1 MEDENARMAAMEAK
15 FEEEIAQ
22 LREANETM
30 REAAAEREAT
40 AMGTGAAAAARQGP
54 GGQGVSSV
62 NDSLMRLHYSTRS
75 PPKMPNDPAKTLSW
89 IRRFEMFL
97 VSENLKHILTTIP
110 STGPVDVISCNDR
123 FFLER
128 IHGVQTVRDNWKVWQ
143 HLLEAT
149 CNTDIEEKLAACNSV
164 YEAWGVVTEWTL
176 PASEAEKT
184 LLSQQLENVKMYSD
198 EDPKTF
204 FIRVDKL
211 VNMMRR
217 VGITKTESQIVHIIV
232 RQLSDEYTVQRAIID
247 ANPAEYPRVRVEQLI
262 RNAFANRKVK
272 AVMQSNVPSPAAQRD
287 PHALAFGGFHQDRGG
302 GGGGQRS
309 GSGGFAGNG
318 GRQQQ
323 RQWAQ
328 GNSQIQQQ
336 RSSGL
341 WQQQRPYQQ
350 GRPQRQQ
357 QQQQFRP
364 QRRPPH
370 NPPPGHPTWGPGGQF
385 DCGSNAAYFQKES
398 PPPAGA
404 PMGGVHVCPRCGR
417 YGHTLDICVAP
428 PRFEGNCA
436 TCGQYGH
443 MRRHCFTVTR
453 ASRPQQHAN
462 VVFGGGAFSGDS
474 CDGDS
479 VSNGAVG
486 GVDRRG
492 DGTTSDDTWVQQEDG
507 AIYGLG
513 GTVYGSGGNGGY
525 GMSAPPSQSYHQQD
539 ASTIFPWVSNDGAE
553 FGGMGDSNGD
563 EEKDAGDAG
572 GGGLLSCTFG
582 GATRGDGMG
591 PDRHCFT
598 LQFNTALPLRHLSS
612 LFPHAPPGSSI
623 WVGDSG
629 SSVHGTG
636 SDQFVYNKRLPRPE
650 ETYLHI
656 GNGHRLKVEWFGSL
670 DVVLHCKEDVP
681 VTLEDV
687 AVVPSLAFDL
697 MSINRIQER
706 YDVLMN
712 RKGAWL
718 LNGRVHFVK
727 SPTGNYIAATR
738 VKHRSA
744 DPPAMVAAL
753 MRLGRHRAC
762 PPVRGYCDGCGE
774 SKAIRRA
781 VPKETTLK
789 AERPMKRVFVDLAGP
804 FLTSAGGTRYCMLMV
819 DDYTNVGWTLFLGDK
834 SGDTLC
840 QAFRSWHTAVKR
852 TAAIHGGLEIAR
864 FDNGNEFTNADF
876 RKLLTELGVAV
887 EYTPVDGA
895 KRNGRVERKLAL
907 IAEGAR
913 AAWLEFPRHF
923 PDLEFPAKANSW
935 HQIWPEAF
943 TWMNDCLNTTAQAHT
958 PDKLSPYER
967 LYKKRPNNR
976 LLPFMMP
983 GFRHHNRKNKAESK
997 GERCFFLNSG
1007 NNHSSTTDKILLPSG
1022 IASYS
1027 ADVTWGYRRRPF
1039 VGELPTWGG
1048 GAVVDLS
1055 VEPAVGGSIGGSVF
1069 PAASVGMMAG
1079 APAAAGTRGAAS
1091 APAVAGSIGGSVF
1104 PAASAGM
1111 MTGAPA
1117 AAGTREA
1124 ASAPAV
1130 AGSIGGSVFPAA
1142 SAGMMTGAPAAAGTR
1157 EAASA
1162 PAVAGS
1168 IGGSV
1173 FPAASAGMMAGA
1185 PAAAGTRGAASAPAV
1200 AGSIGGSVFPAA
1212 SAGMMTGAPAAAGTR
1227 EAASAPAVAGSIGGS
1242 VFPAASA
1249 GMMAG
1254 APAAAGTRGAASAP
1268 AVAGSIGGSVF
1279 PAASAGM
1286 MTGAPAAAGTRG
1298 AASAPAVAGSIGGS
1312 VFPAASAGMMAG
1324 APATAG
1330 TRGAASAPAVAG
1342 SIGGSVFPAAS
1353 AGMMAGAPA
1362 AAGTRGAA
1370 SAPAV
1375 AGSIGGSVF
1384 PAASAGMMAGAPAA
1398 AGTRGATTSAPVV
1411 ASGSGGSV
1419 FPAAS
1424 AGMMAGAP
1432 TAAGTRGATTSTPV
1446 VASGSG
1452 GNVFPAE
1459 SAGMMAGTPAA
1470 AGWNGAAFQAASSA
1484 VRPLPAV
1491 ALASDDHEDWQVR
1504 RTATATRR
1512 QAYEV
1517 TPAMTRSGSRSSSR
1531 QDGVSGA
1538 FAALTMGEEPVRTL
1552 DKDDGELP
1560 AGPAHLLVTPETYAQ
1575 AHAGPHSRIW
1585 TKAESKEFEGL
1596 LAVGTF
1602 VEEGG
1607 I

>member
-164 YEAWGVVTEWTL
+164 YEAWGAVTEWTL

-357 QQQQFRP
+357 QQQQQPLQQPYQQRRPQQQQQQFRP
-364 QRRPPH
+364 QRRPLH

-385 DCGSNAAYFQKES
+385 DCGSNGAYFQKES

-507 AIYGLG
+507 AVYGLG

-804 FLTSAGGTRYCMLMV
+804 FLTSAGGARYCMLMV

-1055 VEPAVGGSIGGSVF
+1055 VEPAVAGSIGGSVF
-1069 PAASVGMMAG
+1069 PAASAGMMAG

-1091 APAVAGSIGGSVF
+1091 APAVAGSIGG
-1104 PAASAGM
+1104 
-1111 MTGAPA
+1111 
-1117 AAGTREA
+1117 
-1124 ASAPAV
+1124 
-1130 AGSIGGSVFPAA
+1130 IVFPAA

-1173 FPAASAGMMAGA
+1173 FPAASAGMMA
-1185 PAAAGTRGAASAPAV
+1185 
-1200 AGSIGGSVFPAA
+1200 
-1212 SAGMMTGAPAAAGTR
+1212 
-1227 EAASAPAVAGSIGGS
+1227 
-1242 VFPAASA
+1242 
-1249 GMMAG
+1249 
-1254 APAAAGTRGAASAP
+1254 
-1268 AVAGSIGGSVF
+1268 
-1279 PAASAGM
+1279 
-1286 MTGAPAAAGTRG
+1286 GAPAAAGTRG

-1398 AGTRGATTSAPVV
+1398 AGTRGAASAPAV
-1411 ASGSGGSV
+1411 AGSIGGSVFPAASAGMMAGAPAAAGTRGAASAPAVAGSIGGSV

-1432 TAAGTRGATTSTPV
+1432 TAAGTRGATTSAPV

-1538 FAALTMGEEPVRTL
+1538 FAALTMGEETVRTL

>member
-1 MEDENARMAAMEAK
+1 MEDWNDRMAAMQAEFQKEREDLTARLRVEEA
-15 FEEEIAQ
+15 
-22 LREANETM
+22 ANQTM
-30 REAAAEREAT
+30 REAAAKREAT

-164 YEAWGVVTEWTL
+164 YEAWGAVTEWTL

-357 QQQQFRP
+357 QQQQQPLQQPYQQRRPQQQQQQFRP
-364 QRRPPH
+364 QRLPLH
-370 NPPPGHPTWGPGGQF
+370 KPPPGHPTWGPGGQF

-753 MRLGRHRAC
+753 MRPGPQRSINCDDLHFSLGHTNDDNARETAKQRGIKVTG
-762 PPVRGYCDGCGE
+762 VRGYCDGCGE

-1055 VEPAVGGSIGGSVF
+1055 VEPAVDLSVE
-1069 PAASVGMMAG
+1069 
-1079 APAAAGTRGAAS
+1079 
-1091 APAVAGSIGGSVF
+1091 PAVAGSIGGSVF

-1111 MTGAPA
+1111 MA
-1117 AAGTREA
+1117 
-1124 ASAPAV
+1124 
-1130 AGSIGGSVFPAA
+1130 
-1142 SAGMMTGAPAAAGTR
+1142 GAPAAAGTR

-1185 PAAAGTRGAASAPAV
+1185 PAAAETREAASAPAV

-1212 SAGMMTGAPAAAGTR
+1212 SAGMMTGAPAT
-1227 EAASAPAVAGSIGGS
+1227 
-1242 VFPAASA
+1242 
-1249 GMMAG
+1249 
-1254 APAAAGTRGAASAP
+1254 AGTRGAASAP

-1342 SIGGSVFPAAS
+1342 SIGGSVFPAAWAGMMAGAPAAAGTKEAASAPAVAGSIGGSVFPAAS

-1384 PAASAGMMAGAPAA
+1384 PAASAGMMAGAPTA
-1398 AGTRGATTSAPVV
+1398 AGTRGATTSA
-1411 ASGSGGSV
+1411 
-1419 FPAAS
+1419 
-1424 AGMMAGAP
+1424 
-1432 TAAGTRGATTSTPV
+1432 PV

-1538 FAALTMGEEPVRTL
+1538 FAALTMGEETVRTL

>member
-1 MEDENARMAAMEAK
+1 M
-15 FEEEIAQ
+15 
-22 LREANETM
+22 
-30 REAAAEREAT
+30 
-40 AMGTGAAAAARQGP
+40 
-54 GGQGVSSV
+54 
-62 NDSLMRLHYSTRS
+62 
-75 PPKMPNDPAKTLSW
+75 
-89 IRRFEMFL
+89 
-97 VSENLKHILTTIP
+97 
-110 STGPVDVISCNDR
+110 
-123 FFLER
+123 
-128 IHGVQTVRDNWKVWQ
+128 
-143 HLLEAT
+143 
-149 CNTDIEEKLAACNSV
+149 
-164 YEAWGVVTEWTL
+164 
-176 PASEAEKT
+176 
-184 LLSQQLENVKMYSD
+184 
-198 EDPKTF
+198 
-204 FIRVDKL
+204 
-211 VNMMRR
+211 
-217 VGITKTESQIVHIIV
+217 
-232 RQLSDEYTVQRAIID
+232 
-247 ANPAEYPRVRVEQLI
+247 
-262 RNAFANRKVK
+262 
-272 AVMQSNVPSPAAQRD
+272 
-287 PHALAFGGFHQDRGG
+287 
-302 GGGGQRS
+302 
-309 GSGGFAGNG
+309 
-318 GRQQQ
+318 
-323 RQWAQ
+323 
-328 GNSQIQQQ
+328 
-336 RSSGL
+336 
-341 WQQQRPYQQ
+341 
-350 GRPQRQQ
+350 
-357 QQQQFRP
+357 
-364 QRRPPH
+364 
-370 NPPPGHPTWGPGGQF
+370 
-385 DCGSNAAYFQKES
+385 
-398 PPPAGA
+398 
-404 PMGGVHVCPRCGR
+404 
-417 YGHTLDICVAP
+417 
-428 PRFEGNCA
+428 
-436 TCGQYGH
+436 
-443 MRRHCFTVTR
+443 
-453 ASRPQQHAN
+453 
-462 VVFGGGAFSGDS
+462 
-474 CDGDS
+474 
-479 VSNGAVG
+479 
-486 GVDRRG
+486 
-492 DGTTSDDTWVQQEDG
+492 
-507 AIYGLG
+507 
-513 GTVYGSGGNGGY
+513 
-525 GMSAPPSQSYHQQD
+525 
-539 ASTIFPWVSNDGAE
+539 
-553 FGGMGDSNGD
+553 
-563 EEKDAGDAG
+563 
-572 GGGLLSCTFG
+572 
-582 GATRGDGMG
+582 
-591 PDRHCFT
+591 
-598 LQFNTALPLRHLSS
+598 
-612 LFPHAPPGSSI
+612 
-623 WVGDSG
+623 
-629 SSVHGTG
+629 
-636 SDQFVYNKRLPRPE
+636 
-650 ETYLHI
+650 
-656 GNGHRLKVEWFGSL
+656 
-670 DVVLHCKEDVP
+670 
-681 VTLEDV
+681 TLEDV

-697 MSINRIQER
+697 MSINCIQER

-712 RKGAWL
+712 REGAWL

-744 DPPAMVAAL
+744 DPPAMVAAM
-753 MRLGRHRAC
+753 MRLGPQRSINCDDLHFSLGHTNDDNARETANQRGIKVTG
-762 PPVRGYCDGCGE
+762 VRGYCDGCGE
-774 SKAIRRA
+774 SNAIRRA
-781 VPKETTLK
+781 VSKETTLK

-804 FLTSAGGTRYCMLMV
+804 FLTSAGGIRYCMLMV

-967 LYKKRPNNR
+967 LYKKRPTNR

-1055 VEPAVGGSIGGSVF
+1055 VEPAV
-1069 PAASVGMMAG
+1069 
-1079 APAAAGTRGAAS
+1079 
-1091 APAVAGSIGGSVF
+1091 
-1104 PAASAGM
+1104 
-1111 MTGAPA
+1111 
-1117 AAGTREA
+1117 
-1124 ASAPAV
+1124 
-1130 AGSIGGSVFPAA
+1130 
-1142 SAGMMTGAPAAAGTR
+1142 
-1157 EAASA
+1157 
-1162 PAVAGS
+1162 AGS

-1185 PAAAGTRGAASAPAV
+1185 PAAAGTRGA
-1200 AGSIGGSVFPAA
+1200 
-1212 SAGMMTGAPAAAGTR
+1212 TT
-1227 EAASAPAVAGSIGGS
+1227 SAPAVAGSIGGS

-1254 APAAAGTRGAASAP
+1254 APAAVGTRGAASAP

-1286 MTGAPAAAGTRG
+1286 M
-1298 AASAPAVAGSIGGS
+1298 V
-1312 VFPAASAGMMAG
+1312 
-1324 APATAG
+1324 
-1330 TRGAASAPAVAG
+1330 
-1342 SIGGSVFPAAS
+1342 
-1353 AGMMAGAPA
+1353 GAPA

-1398 AGTRGATTSAPVV
+1398 AGTRGATTSAPAV
-1411 ASGSGGSV
+1411 AGSIGGSVFPAASAGMMADAPAAAGTRGAASAPAVAGSIGGSV

-1432 TAAGTRGATTSTPV
+1432 AAAGTRGVTTSAPAVAGSIGGSVFPAASAGMMAGAPAAAGTRGATTSAPAVAGSIGGSVFPAESAGMMAGAPAAAGSRGAAPV
-1446 VASGSG
+1446 VASGSC

-1484 VRPLPAV
+1484 VRPPPAV
-1491 ALASDDHEDWQVR
+1491 ALASDDHEDSKVR

-1538 FAALTMGEEPVRTL
+1538 FAALTMGEETVRTL

-1560 AGPAHLLVTPETYAQ
+1560 AGPAHLLVMPETYAQ